1 MRILQNRYVTILWL
15 ALAAIGSIFV
25 ASTVANLVVSSTS
38 SVVTAERYRAIIWS
52 VGTVAFIILGS
63 VCVGHIAEAI
73 AGWARLSRS
82 EQRKVFWGVTFAA
95 PWIIGFVIFVLGPAL
110 ASLYYS
116 LTDYKLGET
125 PNFIG
130 LENYRILL
138 SGEGAHGRRF
148 GQSMYN
154 SFYYALVGVPLQI
167 ITALA
172 MAMLVNQALRGM
184 RIFRLIFYIPV
195 ILAGGAAI
203 LLTWRYMLASNGGL
217 INETLKALSASFFA
231 TDFLYKGFIFGVEGF
246 NGFYSGLTRGDQVGP
261 LIYTLPALIGA
272 VLLFLSA
279 RGDWENSK
287 RDRAW
292 LVAEVIGMVLIFMLF
307 VRALIT
313 VPLDWGMVLLA
324 GALAIAGILLNGQRG
339 KKGSLRAWQ
348 AFTLIG
354 LLGVLLV
361 ILFGDA
367 TLSWE
372 QRLPYI
378 IGAAIIGLPVLFS
391 MIGPWSRAK
400 VYALAGG
407 LVLAVAVLFI
417 RDFGAEF
424 GQRTIVPVVKYVFLG
439 TALEPA
445 ADLTWLVETFP
456 QSLASALWLWGAVAL
471 LLGGLA
477 IANNRW
483 PRAQRWVAIIGAL
496 VFGLIAIGSFL
507 DGIRYFQAI
516 EAASL
521 AAGSPTYHFSLFRN
535 ATAAW
540 PDSTRVPLWLSS
552 ELWSKPS
559 LILITM
565 WSSGAMML
573 IFLAALKGVSQA
585 LYEAAKVDGA
595 NRTQRFFK
603 ITLPMIS
610 PALFYNLVIAII
622 AALQTFDTIYILQ
635 TTQTVDS
642 LQSAVFFLYTRTF
655 RQLAI
660 GQGSAVSWIL
670 AGVIVLITVIQFRY
684 SKWVHYEA

>member
-1 MRILQNRYVTILWL
+1 M
-15 ALAAIGSIFV
+15 
-25 ASTVANLVVSSTS
+25 
-38 SVVTAERYRAIIWS
+38 
-52 VGTVAFIILGS
+52 
-63 VCVGHIAEAI
+63 
-73 AGWARLSRS
+73 
-82 EQRKVFWGVTFAA
+82 
-95 PWIIGFVIFVLGPAL
+95 
-110 ASLYYS
+110 
-116 LTDYKLGET
+116 KL
-125 PNFIG
+125 
-130 LENYRILL
+130 
-138 SGEGAHGRRF
+138 
-148 GQSMYN
+148 
-154 SFYYALVGVPLQI
+154 
-167 ITALA
+167 
-172 MAMLVNQALRGM
+172 
-184 RIFRLIFYIPV
+184 FRLIFYVPV
-195 ILAGGAAI
+195 ILAGGSAI

-217 INETLKALSASFFA
+217 INETLQAVSSSFFA

-246 NGFYSGLTRGDQVGP
+246 NGFYAGLTRGDQVGP

-272 VLLFLSA
+272 VMLFLTA
-279 RGDWENSK
+279 RGDWETSK

-292 LVAEVIGMVLIFMLF
+292 LVAEIIGMVLIFMLF
-307 VRALIT
+307 IRALIT
-313 VPLDWGMVLLA
+313 QPLDWGMVLFA
-324 GALAIAGILLNGQRG
+324 GTLAIVGILLNGQRG
-339 KKGSLRAWQ
+339 KKRHTRVWQ
-348 AFTLIG
+348 VFTLIG
-354 LLGVLLV
+354 LIGVVLVVFLG
-361 ILFGDA
+361 DP
-367 TLSWE
+367 TLTME
-372 QRLPYI
+372 QRIPYL
-378 IGAAIIGLPVLFS
+378 IGAAIIGVPVLFS
-391 MIGPWSRAK
+391 MIGPWNRAK
-400 VYALAGG
+400 VYALGGG
-407 LVLAVAVLFI
+407 LALAVAVLFL

-424 GQRTIVPVVKYVFLG
+424 GQRTIVPLVKNMFLQTG
-439 TALEPA
+439 MEQP
-445 ADLTWLVETFP
+445 DNLTYLLETFP

-483 PRAQRWVAIIGAL
+483 PRAQRWIAWIGAL
-496 VFGLIAIGSFL
+496 VLGLIAVGSFL
-507 DGIRYFQAI
+507 DGVRYFQAI
-516 EAASL
+516 DAASQ
-521 AAGSPTYHFSLFRN
+521 AAGDPTYHFSLFRN

-540 PDSTRVPLWLSS
+540 PDQNRVPLWLSS

-595 NRTQRFFK
+595 NRVQRFFK

-642 LQSAVFFLYTRTF
+642 LQSAVFFLYNRTF